1 MRFFPGGRWVAV
13 PVAALVLASACS
25 GGGGDGSVAP
35 STSAGSNVTST
46 TSNSGATTTTT
57 TTIDAY
63 TGPIGP
69 LTGGPISEERVDSPA
84 LVLKI
89 GNNDALS
96 RPQTGLFEADLV
108 YEELVEGLKTRF
120 FTVFNSQV
128 PATVGPIRSGRSSDV
143 ELMAGLSKPMFGY
156 SGANATVLRE
166 LRGARDAGVMV
177 DVGALRLE
185 SAYFRS
191 TDRDAP
197 NNLYVAPAKIPET
210 SAGVPDSLFTYGNLP
225 ASMGTDSGGVD
236 VSYPTSFGRESTHLW
251 DPESDGWVRLQD
263 GTLQTSVVDGSE
275 IEVAP
280 ANVVVAEINYGTS
293 AADSESPQAKTF
305 GTGPVKVFTRGK
317 LVTGT
322 WSRSADSPRW
332 TLADDNGVEIPLA
345 PGATW
350 VLLAAGPHSQFATA
364 KVTVFDSQ
372 QALKLLT
379 EARKTTTP

>member
-1 MRFFPGGRWVAV
+1 M
-13 PVAALVLASACS
+13 AALVLASACS
-25 GGGGDGSVAP
+25 GGGGDGTAIA
-35 STSAGSNVTST
+35 STTTSSSAATTTSGSSAATST
-46 TSNSGATTTTT
+46 TTTV
-57 TTIDAY
+57 AY

-69 LTGGPISEERVDSPA
+69 LTGAPISADRVDAPV

-120 FTVFNSQV
+120 FTVFNSRV
-128 PATVGPIRSGRSSDV
+128 PETVGPIRSGRSSDI

-156 SGANATVLRE
+156 SGANATVLGE
-166 LRGARDAGVMV
+166 LRKARDAGVMV

-191 TDRDAP
+191 EDRDRP
-197 NNLYVAPAKIPET
+197 NNLYATPSKIPDT
-210 SAGVPDSLFTYGNLP
+210 SAGVPEPLFTYGDLP
-225 ASMGTDSGGVD
+225 ASVGAEVGGVD
-236 VSYPTSFGRESTHLW
+236 VAYPTSFGRESTHVW
-251 DPESDGWVRLQD
+251 DASAAGWVRLQD
-263 GTLQTSVVDGSE
+263 GTLQTSVVDGKE

-280 ANVVVAEINYGTS
+280 ANVVVVEINYGTS

-305 GTGPVKVFTRGK
+305 GDGPVKVFTRGK
-317 LVTGT
+317 MVEGT
-322 WSRSADSPRW
+322 WSRTADSPRW
-332 TLADDNGVEIPLA
+332 TLTDSNGVEIPLA

-350 VLLAAGPHSQFATA
+350 VLLAAGPHSRFATA
-364 KVTVFDSQ
+364 KVTVIDPQ
-372 QALKLLT
+372 GALKLLT